1 MLTPAPVSPAS
12 SEMHALQQA
21 HDLMQEM
28 RSTSGLPEDVRNDLT
43 FCLRHF
49 PDRDMFQ
56 YDYWNQIDEDA
67 P

>member
-12 SEMHALQQA
+12 SEMHALRQA
-21 HDLMQEM
+21 YDLMQEM
-28 RSTSGLPEDVRNDLT
+28 RSTSGLPEDVRNDLP

-49 PDRDMFQ
+49 PDSDMFQ